1 LLDRDGHR
9 DIDGESSGERSAT
22 SAEQPATDGL
32 RLRRQ
37 APLPIDV
44 WTCEKATLHLW
55 TAGPRWRRWTPMKTK
70 KRYAPF

>member
-44 WTCEKATLHLW
+44 WTC
-55 TAGPRWRRWTPMKTK
+55 
-70 KRYAPF
+70 